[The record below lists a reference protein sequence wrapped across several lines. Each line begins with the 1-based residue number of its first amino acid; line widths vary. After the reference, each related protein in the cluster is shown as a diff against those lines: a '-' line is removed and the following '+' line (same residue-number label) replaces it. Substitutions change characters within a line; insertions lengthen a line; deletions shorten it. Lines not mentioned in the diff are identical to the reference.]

1 MYSILSCILVAISFA
16 SFLCRSWKSLRRLGQ
31 TGSATALC
39 CLKNENQREQD
50 ETNPQMLCHDV
61 STKSAFNK
69 MLRTK

>member
-1 MYSILSCILVAISFA
+1 
-16 SFLCRSWKSLRRLGQ
+16 LRRLGQ

-50 ETNPQMLCHDV
+50 ETNPRMLCHDV